1 MITSKSMLT
10 TGPETGAGEASGF
23 AQYLDHTLLKANTTV
38 ALVRTLCEEARHW
51 GFASVCV
58 PPRFV
63 SLSAEM
69 LSGSSVAVGTVIG
82 FPLGYQTTACKVF
95 EAREAV
101 EAGASELDM
110 VINLGQALG
119 ESVEQ
124 VEEEIVAV
132 VSAAGSAV
140 VKVIIECCYL
150 SDDLKGALAEAVV
163 RAGAGYVKTS
173 TGFGSGGA
181 TLEDVRLL
189 AERVQGK
196 SGVKAAG
203 GIRDLAACRAYLAA
217 GATRIGTSNAVA
229 IMHEFLKGTAS

>member
-1 MITSKSMLT
+1 MPT
-10 TGPETGAGEASGF
+10 TGPEADAGDTLSLARF
-23 AQYLDHTLLKANTTV
+23 LDHTLLKADTT
-38 ALVRTLCEEARHW
+38 AAQVRILCQEARHW
-51 GFASVCV
+51 EFASVCV

-63 SLSAEM
+63 PLAFEQ
-69 LSGSSVAVGTVIG
+69 LAGSSVAVGTVVG

-95 EAREAV
+95 ETKQAV
-101 EAGASELDM
+101 ADGASEIDM
-110 VINLGQALG
+110 VINLGLALDD
-119 ESVEQ
+119 SIEQ
-124 VEEEIVAV
+124 VEEEIAAI
-132 VSAAGSAV
+132 VSAAGPAV

-150 SDDLKGALAEAVV
+150 NQDLKGALAEAVV

-203 GIRDLAACRAYLAA
+203 GIRDLTACRAFLAA
-217 GATRIGTSNAVA
+217 GATRIGTSNAVS
-229 IMHEFLKGTAS
+229 IMQEVLKGTPS

>member
-1 MITSKSMLT
+1 MPT
-10 TGPETGAGEASGF
+10 TGLETGAGETLGLAR
-23 AQYLDHTLLKANTTV
+23 YLDHTLLKANTT
-38 ALVRTLCEEARHW
+38 AAQVRTLCEEARHW

-63 SLSAEM
+63 TLAAEQ

-82 FPLGYQTTACKVF
+82 FPLGYQSTACKVF
-95 EAREAV
+95 EARQAV
-101 EAGASELDM
+101 ADGASELDM
-110 VINLGQALG
+110 VIAIGQALDG
-119 ESVEQ
+119 CIESVED
-124 VEEEIVAV
+124 EITSI
-132 VSAAGSAV
+132 VSAAESAT

-150 SDDLKGALAEAVV
+150 NNDLKGALAEAVV

-196 SGVKAAG
+196 CGVKAAG
-203 GIRDLAACRAYLAA
+203 GIRDLATCRAFLAA

-229 IMHEFLKGTAS
+229 IMHEILKGAPS

>member
-1 MITSKSMLT
+1 MPT
-10 TGPETGAGEASGF
+10 TGPETGAGETSGL
-23 AQYLDHTLLKANTTV
+23 ARYLDHTLLKADTT
-38 ALVRTLCEEARHW
+38 AAQICKLCEEARHW

-63 SLSAEM
+63 SLAVKQ

-101 EAGASELDM
+101 AGGASELDM
-110 VINLGQALG
+110 VINLGQAVG
-119 ESVEQ
+119 GSIEQ
-124 VEEEIVAV
+124 VEEEIAAI
-132 VSAAGSAV
+132 VSVAGSAT

-150 SDDLKGALAEAVV
+150 SDDLKGALAETVV
-163 RAGAGYVKTS
+163 RSGAGYVKTS

-196 SGVKAAG
+196 CGVKAAG
-203 GIRDLAACRAYLAA
+203 SIRDLAACRAFLAA

-229 IMHEFLKGTAS
+229 IMHEVLEGAPS

>member
-1 MITSKSMLT
+1 MPT
-10 TGPETGAGEASGF
+10 TGPEVDAGEALRL
-23 AQYLDHTLLKANTTV
+23 ARYLDHTLLKADAT
-38 ALVRTLCEEARHW
+38 AGQISSLCEEARHW
-51 GFASVCV
+51 EFASVCV

-63 SLSAEM
+63 PQAVEQLAGSA
-69 LSGSSVAVGTVIG
+69 VAVGTVIG

-95 EAREAV
+95 EAKEAV
-101 EAGASELDM
+101 AGGATELDM
-110 VINLGQALG
+110 VIHPGQALS
-119 ESVEQ
+119 ESIER
-124 VEEEIVAV
+124 VEEEMVAV
-132 VSAAGSAV
+132 VAAAGSAT

-150 SDDLKGALAEAVV
+150 SDVLKGALAEAVV

-196 SGVKAAG
+196 CGVKAAG
-203 GIRDLAACRAYLAA
+203 GIRDLAACREFLAA

-229 IMHEFLKGTAS
+229 IMHEILNGAPS